1 MDRQKWGLAGLLAF
15 EAIIAA
21 YTFGNGTNVFSY
33 MYAIGAV
40 TLAFAIWRGPTR
52 WHYGALA
59 LVSGY
64 RAFMQTSAGAPLG
77 VYPTW
82 LVPIG
87 FAWLAI
93 APTAM
98 PRFAIAAVAL
108 ARTWFIVWYFL
119 PGNTIVALAN
129 VVGAAGAWLWASS
142 IAPESGSATMNDE
155 PRVAPP

>member
-21 YTFGNGTNVFSY
+21 YTLGRSNLQFSA

-40 TLAFAIWRGPTR
+40 VLGLAMVMGPKR
-52 WHYGALA
+52 WHFAVLA

-64 RAFMQTSAGAPLG
+64 RAYLQTAGGAQLG

-93 APTAM
+93 APTMM
-98 PRFAIAAVAL
+98 PRLAISTVAI

-119 PGNTIVALAN
+119 PGAYIIVAAN
-129 VVGAAGAWLWASS
+129 VVGAAGAWLWA
-142 IAPESGSATMNDE
+142 AANEPPAAMSAEAVAE
-155 PRVAPP
+155 PRA